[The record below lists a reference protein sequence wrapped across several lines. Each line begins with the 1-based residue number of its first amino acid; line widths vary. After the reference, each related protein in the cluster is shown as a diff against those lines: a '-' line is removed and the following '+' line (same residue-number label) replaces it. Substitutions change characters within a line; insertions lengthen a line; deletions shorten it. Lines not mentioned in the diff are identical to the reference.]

1 MTRSVD
7 ATNSD
12 SSAAAGKEVPRL
24 SGGLPLLGHLLEMR
38 RAPISLF
45 RRVRSE
51 CGEVGEINLAG
62 THVTLMSGAEAQEAF
77 FRASD
82 EQLDQGAA
90 YPFMKPI
97 FGPGVVFDL
106 PLEARRRTLRTQA
119 LRDAHMRGHA
129 EVIARETERMCDEL
143 GESGEIDLLDFFG
156 ELTTYTSTATLIGQE
171 FRDDLAVRGQEF
183 TKAFHHLE
191 RGTDALAYVNP
202 SLPLPSF
209 RARDRARAKLVEL
222 IGEILDR
229 REDEGRRCG
238 DLLQVMDSLV
248 DPEGNRRYSRSEIT
262 GMIIGMMFAGHHTS
276 QGVASWA
283 LIELLRHPEIL
294 SQSVEELDGLYAD
307 GREVSFQSLREIP
320 LLEGVL
326 KETLRLHPPLIILM
340 RKVVHDF
347 EYDGWTVRSGDL
359 VAISPAVSNRLEE
372 YFPAANEFDPGRYS
386 SDRREDARNP
396 WAWIPFGGGRHK
408 CVGSAFAMM
417 QLKVIF
423 SIVLRRLDFELAQP
437 DAAYVDNHSKMVV
450 HLKQPCRVRY
460 RKRRMEA
467 VAPGASGAS
476 RIIRPED
483 EGGRSFRLVV
493 DADLCQ
499 GHAVCIGEA
508 PELFALGEDEK
519 VEVLE
524 ERPRVALRRK
534 AEQAV
539 RYCPNGVL
547 RIEELDDE
555 GDPSA
560 GR

>member
-1 MTRSVD
+1 MTSAHD
-7 ATNSD
+7 APDLD
-12 SSAAAGKEVPRL
+12 SRPLPGNAAPRL
-24 SGGLPLLGHLLEMR
+24 SGGLPFLGHLLEMR
-38 RAPISLF
+38 KAPISLF

-62 THVTLMSGAEAQEAF
+62 THVTLLSGAEAQEAF

-119 LRDAHMRGHA
+119 LRDKHMRGHA
-129 EVIARETERMCDEL
+129 EVIARETDRMCDQL
-143 GESGEIDLLDFFG
+143 QDSGEIDLLEFFG

-171 FRDDLAVRGQEF
+171 FRDDLAVRGREF
-183 TKAFHHLE
+183 TAAFHHLE

-209 RARDRARAKLVEL
+209 RARDRARATLVDL

-229 REDEGRRCG
+229 RESEERRCG

-248 DPEGNRRYSRSEIT
+248 DEYGKRRYSRSEIT

-283 LIELLRHPEIL
+283 LIELLRRPEIL
-294 SQSVEELDGLYAD
+294 SETVEELDGLYAD

-320 LLEGVL
+320 RLEGVL

-347 EYDGWTVRSGDL
+347 HYRGWTVRAGDL

-372 YFPAANEFDPGRYS
+372 HFAEPDAFEPDRYS

-408 CVGSAFAMM
+408 CVGSAFAIM

-423 SIVLRRLDFELAQP
+423 SIVLRRLDFSLAQP
-437 DAAYVDNHSKMVV
+437 DDSYVDNHTKMVV

-460 RKRRMEA
+460 RKRSAAE
-467 VAPGASGAS
+467 ASGGRLEATRALLEEEADLRPF
-476 RIIRPED
+476 RIAVD
-483 EGGRSFRLVV
+483 E
-493 DADLCQ
+493 DLCQ
-499 GHAVCIGEA
+499 GHAVCMGEA

-519 VEVLE
+519 VSVLE
-524 ERPRVALRRK
+524 ENPRKDLRKK
-534 AEQAV
+534 AERAV
-539 RYCPNGVL
+539 RYCPNRVL
-547 RIEELDDE
+547 RIEE
-555 GDPSA
+555 S
-560 GR
+560 

>member
-1 MTRSVD
+1 MTSAPD
-7 ATNSD
+7 APDLD
-12 SSAAAGKEVPRL
+12 SRPLPGNAAPRL
-24 SGGLPLLGHLLEMR
+24 SGGLPFLGHLLEMR
-38 RAPISLF
+38 KAPISLF

-62 THVTLMSGAEAQEAF
+62 THVTLLSGAEAQEAF

-119 LRDAHMRGHA
+119 LRDKHMRGHA
-129 EVIARETERMCDEL
+129 EVIARETDRMCDQL
-143 GESGEIDLLDFFG
+143 QDSGEIDLLEFFG

-171 FRDDLAVRGQEF
+171 FRDDLAVRGREF
-183 TKAFHHLE
+183 TAAFHHLE

-209 RARDRARAKLVEL
+209 RARDRARATLVDL

-229 REDEGRRCG
+229 RESEERRCG

-248 DPEGNRRYSRSEIT
+248 DENGKRRYSRSEIT

-283 LIELLRHPEIL
+283 LIELLRRPEIL
-294 SQSVEELDGLYAD
+294 SETVEELDGLYAD

-320 LLEGVL
+320 RLEGVL

-347 EYDGWTVRSGDL
+347 HYRGWTVRAGDL

-372 YFPAANEFDPGRYS
+372 HFAEPDAFEPDRYS

-408 CVGSAFAMM
+408 CVGSAFAIM

-423 SIVLRRLDFELAQP
+423 SIVLRRLDFSLAQP
-437 DAAYVDNHSKMVV
+437 DDSYVDNHSKMVV

-460 RKRRMEA
+460 RKRSAAE
-467 VAPGASGAS
+467 ASGGRLEATRALLEEEADLRPF
-476 RIIRPED
+476 RIAVD
-483 EGGRSFRLVV
+483 E
-493 DADLCQ
+493 DLCQ
-499 GHAVCIGEA
+499 GHAVCMGEA

-519 VEVLE
+519 VSVLE
-524 ERPRVALRRK
+524 ENPRKDLRKK
-534 AEQAV
+534 AERAV
-539 RYCPNGVL
+539 RYCPNRVL
-547 RIEELDDE
+547 RIEE
-555 GDPSA
+555 S
-560 GR
+560 

>member
-1 MTRSVD
+1 MTSAPD
-7 ATNSD
+7 APESD
-12 SSAAAGKEVPRL
+12 SFPHSGSGAPRL
-24 SGGLPLLGHLLEMR
+24 SGGLPFLGHLLEMR
-38 RAPISLF
+38 KAPISLF

-62 THVTLMSGAEAQEAF
+62 THVTLLSGAEAQEAF

-119 LRDAHMRGHA
+119 LRDVHMRGHA
-129 EVIARETERMCDEL
+129 EVIARETERMCDQLE
-143 GESGEIDLLDFFG
+143 ESGEIDLLEFFG

-171 FRDDLAVRGQEF
+171 FRDDLAVRGREF
-183 TKAFHHLE
+183 TAAFHHLE

-209 RARDRARAKLVEL
+209 RARDRARATLVDL

-229 REDEGRRCG
+229 RESEGRRCG

-248 DPEGNRRYSRSEIT
+248 DENGKRRYSRSEIT

-276 QGVASWA
+276 QGVASWG
-283 LIELLRHPEIL
+283 LIELLRHPGIL
-294 SQSVEELDGLYAD
+294 SQTVEELDGLYAD

-347 EYDGWTVRSGDL
+347 HYRGWTVRAGDL

-372 YFPAANEFDPGRYS
+372 YFAEPDEFEPDRYS

-423 SIVLRRLDFELAQP
+423 SIVLRRLDFSLAQP
-437 DAAYVDNHSKMVV
+437 DDSYVDNHSKMVV

-460 RKRRMEA
+460 QKRKPVE
-467 VAPGASGAS
+467 ASGEHLDAARALREEEADLRPF
-476 RIIRPED
+476 RI
-483 EGGRSFRLVV
+483 VV
-493 DADLCQ
+493 DEDLCQ
-499 GHAVCIGEA
+499 GHAVCMGEA

-519 VEVLE
+519 VAVLE
-524 ERPRVALRRK
+524 ESPRKDLRKK
-534 AEQAV
+534 AERAV
-539 RYCPNGVL
+539 RYCPNRVL
-547 RIEELDDE
+547 RIEE
-555 GDPSA
+555 G
-560 GR
+560 

>member
-1 MTRSVD
+1 MTSAPVKPDVD
-7 ATNSD
+7 SAPPLR
-12 SSAAAGKEVPRL
+12 AAAPRL
-24 SGGLPLLGHLLEMR
+24 SGGWPLLGHLLEMR
-38 RAPISLF
+38 RAPIALF
-45 RRVRSE
+45 RRVRAE
-51 CGEVGEINLAG
+51 CGEVGEIDLAG
-62 THVTLMSGAEAQEAF
+62 THVTLLSGADAQEAF

-82 EQLDQGAA
+82 DQLDQGAA

-119 LRDAHMRGHA
+119 LRDVHMRGHA
-129 EVIARETERMCDEL
+129 EVIARETERMCDQL

-156 ELTTYTSTATLIGQE
+156 ELTTYTSTATLIGQS
-171 FRDDLAVRGQEF
+171 FRDDLAIRGPEF
-183 TKAFHHLE
+183 SAAFHHLE

-202 SLPLPSF
+202 NLPLPSF
-209 RARDRARAKLVEL
+209 RARDKARAELVAL

-229 REDEGRRCG
+229 REHEGRQCH

-248 DPEGNRRYSRSEIT
+248 NEKGERRYSRSEIT

-283 LIELLRHPEIL
+283 LIELLQHPQIL
-294 SQSVEELDGLYAD
+294 SATVEELEGLYAD

-320 LLEGVL
+320 VLEGVL
-326 KETLRLHPPLIILM
+326 KETLRMHPPLIILM

-347 EYDGWTVRSGDL
+347 HYKNWTVKAGDL

-372 YFPAANEFDPGRYS
+372 YFPEADRFRPERYGGQ
-386 SDRREDARNP
+386 RREDARNP

-408 CVGSAFAMM
+408 CVGSAFALM

-423 SIVLRRLDFELAQP
+423 SIVLRRLEFSLAQP
-437 DAAYVDNHSKMVV
+437 AESYVDNHSKMVV

-460 RKRRMEA
+460 RKRHESVASERHVEA
-467 VAPGASGAS
+467 A
-476 RIIRPED
+476 RILRQQEDDARP
-483 EGGRSFRLVV
+483 FKIVV

-499 GHAVCIGEA
+499 GHAVCMGEA

-519 VEVLE
+519 VSVLE
-524 ERPRVALRRK
+524 DDPRTALRKK
-534 AEQAV
+534 AEKAA
-539 RYCPNGVL
+539 RYCPNRVL
-547 RIEELDDE
+547 RIEDV
-555 GDPSA
+555 
-560 GR
+560 

>member
-1 MTRSVD
+1 MTSAPD
-7 ATNSD
+7 APESD
-12 SSAAAGKEVPRL
+12 SFPHSGSGAPRL
-24 SGGLPLLGHLLEMR
+24 SGGLPFLGHLLEMR
-38 RAPISLF
+38 KAPISLF

-62 THVTLMSGAEAQEAF
+62 THVTLLSGAEAQEAF

-119 LRDAHMRGHA
+119 LRDVHMRGHA
-129 EVIARETERMCDEL
+129 EVIARETERMCDQLE
-143 GESGEIDLLDFFG
+143 ESGEIDLLEFFG

-171 FRDDLAVRGQEF
+171 FRDDLAVRGREF
-183 TKAFHHLE
+183 TAAFHHLE

-209 RARDRARAKLVEL
+209 RARDRARATLVDL

-229 REDEGRRCG
+229 RESEGRRCG

-248 DPEGNRRYSRSEIT
+248 DENGKRRYSRSEIT

-276 QGVASWA
+276 QGVASWG
-283 LIELLRHPEIL
+283 LIELLRHPGIL
-294 SQSVEELDGLYAD
+294 SQTVEELDGLYAD

-347 EYDGWTVRSGDL
+347 HYRGWTVRAGDL

-372 YFPAANEFDPGRYS
+372 YFAEPDEFEPDRYS

-423 SIVLRRLDFELAQP
+423 SIVLRRLDFSLAQP
-437 DAAYVDNHSKMVV
+437 DDSYVDNHSKMVV

-460 RKRRMEA
+460 QKRKPVE
-467 VAPGASGAS
+467 ASGEHLDAARALREEEADLS
-476 RIIRPED
+476 PFRI
-483 EGGRSFRLVV
+483 VV
-493 DADLCQ
+493 DEDLCQ
-499 GHAVCIGEA
+499 GHAVCMGEA

-519 VEVLE
+519 VAVLE
-524 ERPRVALRRK
+524 ESPRKDLRKK
-534 AEQAV
+534 AERAV
-539 RYCPNGVL
+539 RYCPNRVL
-547 RIEELDDE
+547 RIEE
-555 GDPSA
+555 G
-560 GR
+560 

>member
-1 MTRSVD
+1 MTSAPD
-7 ATNSD
+7 APESD
-12 SSAAAGKEVPRL
+12 SFPHSGSGAPRL
-24 SGGLPLLGHLLEMR
+24 SGGLPFLGHLLEMR
-38 RAPISLF
+38 KAPISLF

-62 THVTLMSGAEAQEAF
+62 THVTLLSGAEAQEAF

-119 LRDAHMRGHA
+119 LRDVHMRGHA
-129 EVIARETERMCDEL
+129 EVIARETERMCDQLE
-143 GESGEIDLLDFFG
+143 ESGEIDLLEFFG

-171 FRDDLAVRGQEF
+171 FRDDLAVRGREF
-183 TKAFHHLE
+183 TAAFHHLE

-209 RARDRARAKLVEL
+209 RARDRARATLVDL

-229 REDEGRRCG
+229 RESEGRRCG

-248 DPEGNRRYSRSEIT
+248 DENGKRRYSRSEIT

-276 QGVASWA
+276 QGVASWG
-283 LIELLRHPEIL
+283 LIELLRHPGIL
-294 SQSVEELDGLYAD
+294 SQTVEELDGLYAD

-347 EYDGWTVRSGDL
+347 HYRDWTVRAGDL

-372 YFPAANEFDPGRYS
+372 YFAEPDEFEPDRYS

-423 SIVLRRLDFELAQP
+423 SIVLRRLDFSLAQP
-437 DAAYVDNHSKMVV
+437 DDSYVDNHSKMVV

-460 RKRRMEA
+460 QKRKPVE
-467 VAPGASGAS
+467 ASGEHLDAARALREEEADLS
-476 RIIRPED
+476 PFRI
-483 EGGRSFRLVV
+483 VV
-493 DADLCQ
+493 DEDLCQ
-499 GHAVCIGEA
+499 GHAVCMGEA

-519 VEVLE
+519 VAVLE
-524 ERPRVALRRK
+524 ESPRKDLRKK
-534 AEQAV
+534 AERAV
-539 RYCPNGVL
+539 RYCPNRVL
-547 RIEELDDE
+547 RIEE
-555 GDPSA
+555 G
-560 GR
+560 